1 MPMTFAT
8 ILHALDGHVRILEQH
23 GDLGLPVNAITDDS
37 RTVSPRGLF
46 VAVKG
51 EHVDGHHFVS
61 AALKG
66 GTGALVVQ
74 EQVNVVSIP
83 FVRVDDSRKA
93 LGLLGSRYY
102 GDPSTRIRMI
112 GVTGTNGKTTTT
124 YICKAL
130 LEGLGQHVGL
140 IGTVAYQIGSTTMP
154 AAHTTPG
161 ALELQRLLA
170 QMAAADCTTAVM
182 EVSSHA
188 LAQDRTSGC
197 EYDVAVFSN
206 LTQDHLD
213 FHKTMEEYF
222 QAKLRLFTGL
232 AGGRKANKRAIINVD
247 DPFGHRI
254 VEQSPVPVW
263 TYALKAKADLR
274 AEEMRLSNQGTTF
287 TAATP
292 VGNVY
297 VESHLV
303 GEHNVYNL
311 LAAIGVA
318 LHEGAT
324 PDHIRH
330 AVGNVLNVPGRF
342 ERVIAGQPFTV
353 VVDYAHTEDALVRL
367 LTAAEALKSGRI
379 ITVFGCG
386 GDRDRGKRPK
396 MGAAAVRYSD
406 VVILTSDNPRTE
418 DPQAILDQV
427 EGGVVEA
434 LRQRPHVQY
443 RKIADRRQAIEEAVK
458 EARGTDMV
466 LIAGKGH
473 EDYQIVG
480 TEKLHFDDREVA
492 RSAIQRLGIR
502 V

>member
-1 MPMTFAT
+1 MTLA
-8 ILHALDGHVRILEQH
+8 ALLQSLEGQVRILDRRGNLDVFVH
-23 GDLGLPVNAITDDS
+23 AITDDS
-37 RTVSPRGLF
+37 RAVSPHSLF

-51 EHVDGHHFVS
+51 ERVDGHEFIS
-61 AALKG
+61 EAMNG
-66 GTGALVVQ
+66 GMVALVSQQPLDEVAL
-74 EQVNVVSIP
+74 P

-93 LGLLGSRYY
+93 LGLLGSCFYEE
-102 GDPSTRIRMI
+102 PSSHMRMI

-130 LEGLGQHVGL
+130 LEALGRPVGL
-140 IGTVAYQIGSTTMP
+140 IGTVAYQIGERSIP
-154 AAHTTPG
+154 ATHTTPG
-161 ALELQRLLA
+161 SLELQQLLA
-170 QMAAADCTTAVM
+170 EMVAGGCTTAVM

-222 QAKLRLFTGL
+222 QAKLRLFSGL
-232 AGGRKANKRAIINVD
+232 KKGLKANKRAIVNID
-247 DPFGHRI
+247 DPYGHRI
-254 VEQSPVPVW
+254 VEHCPAPVW

-274 AEEMRLSNQGTTF
+274 AEAVRLSLQGTTF

-292 VGNVY
+292 VGSFPIK
-297 VESHLV
+297 SHLV

-324 PDHIRH
+324 PAQIRE
-330 AVGNVLNVPGRF
+330 AVARVTNVPGRF

-353 VVDYAHTEDALVRL
+353 AVDYAHTEDALIRL
-367 LTAAEALKSGRI
+367 LTAAQALKTGRI

-396 MGAAAVRYSD
+396 MGEAAVRYSD

-418 DPQAILDQV
+418 DPRSILEQV
-427 EGGVVEA
+427 EVGVLEA
-434 LRQRPHVQY
+434 LRQRPHVRY
-443 RKIADRRQAIEEAVK
+443 RKMPDRREAIEEAVR
-458 EARGTDMV
+458 EARNTDTV

-473 EDYQIVG
+473 EDYQIIG
-480 TEKLHFDDREVA
+480 TKKVHFDDREVA
-492 RSAIQRLGIR
+492 RDAIERLGTR

>member
-1 MPMTFAT
+1 MPRTLAT
-8 ILHALDGHVRILEQH
+8 LLQALEGQVRILDRH
-23 GDLGLPVNAITDDS
+23 GPLDVSINAITDDS
-37 RTVSPRGLF
+37 RAVLADSLF

-51 EHVDGHHFVS
+51 DRVDGHEFIP
-61 AALKG
+61 AAVRAG
-66 GTGALVVQ
+66 VVALVSQQPMSGVFL
-74 EQVNVVSIP
+74 P

-93 LGLLGSRYY
+93 LGLLGSRFY
-102 GDPSTRIRMI
+102 GDPSSHIRMI

-124 YICKAL
+124 YVCKAL
-130 LEGLGQHVGL
+130 LEAIGHPVGL
-140 IGTVAYQIGSTTMP
+140 IGTVVYQIGERTMP
-154 AAHTTPG
+154 ATHTTPG
-161 ALELQRLLA
+161 SLELQQLLA
-170 QMAAADCTTAVM
+170 KMVGGGCTTAVM

-232 AGGRKANKRAIINVD
+232 KRGLKTKKRAIVNID
-247 DPFGHRI
+247 DLYGKRI
-254 VEQSPVPVW
+254 VEACYAPVW

-274 AEEMRLSNQGTTF
+274 AEAVRLSLQGTTF
-287 TAATP
+287 TAVTP
-292 VGNVY
+292 VGSFPI
-297 VESHLV
+297 ESQLV

-324 PDHIRH
+324 SAQICE
-330 AVGNVLNVPGRF
+330 AVAKINNVPGRF

-353 VVDYAHTEDALVRL
+353 AVDYAHTEDALVRL
-367 LTAAEALKSGRI
+367 LAAAQALKTGRI

-396 MGAAAVRYSD
+396 MGEAAVRYSD

-418 DPQAILDQV
+418 DPLSILEQV
-427 EGGVVEA
+427 EVGVIEA

-443 RKIADRRQAIEEAVK
+443 RKVPDRREAIEEAVK
-458 EARGTDMV
+458 EAHSADMV

-473 EDYQIVG
+473 EDYQIIG
-480 TEKLHFDDREVA
+480 TKKVHFDDREVA
-492 RSAIQRLGIR
+492 RNAIERLRTRI
-502 V
+502 